1 MNRYGLIFN
10 IILSLLVLL
19 GSCNK
24 SEVVSYTGLYNAQIT
39 ISYSSG
45 DKHIYDTTFQTLIIV
60 NQVYGDQNIQ
70 LQWSLDNYFRI
81 HGKKLLVPNTL
92 TLKVNQPLFGYQK
105 ILSCKRSEC
114 YFFDKVNGQIIDN
127 ELKLNL
133 ESDIYPLRISIDAIK
148 YQE

>member
-1 MNRYGLIFN
+1 MNRFGLIFN

-39 ISYSSG
+39 ISYTLK
-45 DKHIYDTTFQTLIIV
+45 DKHEYDTTFQTLIIV

-70 LQWSLDNYFRI
+70 VQWSLDNYFRI
-81 HGKKLLVPNTL
+81 HGKKLIIPNSL
-92 TLKVNQPLFGYQK
+92 TLRVNQPLFGYQK
-105 ILSCKRSEC
+105 YLSCEKSET
-114 YFFDKVNGQIIDN
+114 YFFNKVHGQIIDN
-127 ELKLNL
+127 ELRLNL
-133 ESDIYPLRISIDAIK
+133 ESDTYPLKISIHAIK